1 MKKLLILLLTS
12 ILTAQTPPDFP
23 SIPSWEYGG
32 LFPTPSTID
41 STSESLDSDE
51 DGVYTRIDN
60 CPDTFNPYQEDEDN
74 DGLGD
79 VCDKCNNEI
88 FYKGNI
94 NGEGVVDIVDV
105 LMLIDVILGI
115 ETNTCSYESS
125 DINNDDIVNV
135 LDVIN
140 LIQEILGGNRQQAI
154 TYLEQLIPEQTFKR
168 LTYQL
173 LFDPIEN
180 LTVWPNPS
188 NNYMII
194 SGYGFVSIYNVQ
206 GQLIKEL
213 HLTDRYTWDTS
224 NLPSGIYYLMN
235 NGETIQVTL
244 LK

>member
-32 LFPTPSTID
+32 LFPTPSTVD

-79 VCDKCNNEI
+79 VCDNCNNEI

-125 DINNDDIVNV
+125 DIN
-135 LDVIN
+135 L
-140 LIQEILGGNRQQAI
+140 LITDGVTFTLNSKLGIFCNFGGS
-154 TYLEQLIPEQTFKR
+154 LIIDGS
-168 LTYQL
+168 LN
-173 LFDPIEN
+173 I
-180 LTVWPNPS
+180 
-188 NNYMII
+188 
-194 SGYGFVSIYNVQ
+194 
-206 GQLIKEL
+206 
-213 HLTDRYTWDTS
+213 
-224 NLPSGIYYLMN
+224 
-235 NGETIQVTL
+235 
-244 LK
+244 